1 MNASMR
7 WIAASLVC
15 WTMAAAGAL
24 AGTICVAG
32 DPYPPFG
39 DPKNPSGGLAI
50 EIIRAAY
57 KTQGHEITMEFVPW
71 ARAEAGVKNGSY
83 DIVPYTWRT
92 EARVKVLLF
101 STPYA
106 VGNVRFMKRKG
117 DPFDFTG
124 LDSLTG
130 KVVGTVRGYGYGDAF
145 VNAAHFTREP
155 SNDLMTNVKK
165 LLRKRVDLTLE
176 DEIVARALLST
187 EDPQALEQIE
197 FTKTP
202 LSVNPLYVT
211 AGLQNPKAQEII
223 GAFNKGLELIRAN
236 GTLDRIM
243 KRYGMEKAVQ

>member
-1 MNASMR
+1 MKKCLAP
-7 WIAASLVC
+7 V
-15 WTMAAAGAL
+15 AAGLLLCL
-24 AGTICVAG
+24 AAVVQADTITAAG

-39 DPKNPSGGLAI
+39 DPKNPTGGLAV
-50 EIIRAAY
+50 EILRAAY
-57 KTQGHEITMEFVPW
+57 QTQGHKITMEFVPW
-71 ARAEAGVKNGSY
+71 ARAEAGVKNGTY

-92 EARVKVLLF
+92 DARLKVLLF

-106 VGNVRFMKRKG
+106 IGNVRFMKRKG
-117 DPFDFTG
+117 DPFDFIG

-145 VNAAHFTREP
+145 VNASNFTREP

-197 FTKTP
+197 FVKTP

-211 AGLQNPKAQEII
+211 AGLQNPKAQDII
-223 GAFNKGLELIRAN
+223 AAFNKGLEVIRSN
-236 GTLDRIM
+236 GTLDRIF
-243 KRYGMEKAVQ
+243 KRYGMEKANQ

>member
-1 MNASMR
+1 MKKPVR
-7 WIAASLVC
+7 WIVTSLVC
-15 WTMAAAGAL
+15 WMAAVCAL
-24 AGTICVAG
+24 ADTISVAG

-39 DPKNPSGGLAI
+39 DPKNPNGGLAI

-101 STPYA
+101 SVPYA
-106 VGNVRFMKRKG
+106 IGNVRFIKRKG
-117 DPFDFTG
+117 DPFEFNG
-124 LDSLTG
+124 LDSLKG
-130 KVVGTVRGYGYGDAF
+130 KRVGTVRGYGYGDAF
-145 VNAAHFTREP
+145 ANSTLFTSEAG
-155 SNDLMTNVKK
+155 NDLMTNVKK
-165 LLRKRVDLTLE
+165 LLRDRVDLTLE
-176 DEIVARALLST
+176 DEIVARSVISAA
-187 EDPQALEQIE
+187 DPQALDHIE
-197 FTKTP
+197 FVKTP

-223 GAFNKGLELIRAN
+223 GAFNKGLETIRAN

-243 KRYGMEKAVQ
+243 KRYGM